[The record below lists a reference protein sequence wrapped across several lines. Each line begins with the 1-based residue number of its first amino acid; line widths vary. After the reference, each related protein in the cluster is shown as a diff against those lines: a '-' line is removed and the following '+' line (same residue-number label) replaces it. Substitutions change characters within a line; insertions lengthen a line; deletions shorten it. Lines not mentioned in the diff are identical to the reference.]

1 MVSDNFYETCPK
13 KIKIALTMSV
23 ALFVLCLN
31 ASSQFDT
38 EFRMPPIWDT
48 GGATH
53 NTPSELFITTPS
65 PFVVDVHIETA
76 DGVTFVLDTTVVS
89 GTPLKVPLTPVLGQ
103 TDVANEV
110 NTNRSLIITSTS
122 AIQCI
127 HKISGT
133 HNQTLVTLKGKNG
146 LGTDFWAGSQVRNMN
161 ANYSP
166 EEYHFISVM
175 ATDDNT
181 TISIETPFNMYLN
194 GSVLPNPFILSL
206 NKDESYLIRGHN
218 PVEHV
223 AGSHI
228 TSDKN
233 IVAISGSTHTR
244 IAGGNAADG
253 GTDQLVP
260 IELMW
265 KDFVVVKG
273 NNNEPFDYAIIVAT
287 EDNTNIYLD
296 GGNAPVGTINAGE
309 YYDYTLAGNMG
320 DAHYLR
326 TDKRA
331 YCYHF
336 TGSSQDDEVGMS
348 AVPQMDCTGSRYIEF
363 SLFQVNTDSQ
373 TMNLIVPAEAE
384 STLQLNGVSYQ

>member
-1 MVSDNFYETCPK
+1 MRPALK